1 MDAKKVKLVVIK
13 SHCDLYKEGDEIV
26 FDGPVIDKAKSG
38 ALHDGPPGPLS
49 LCLRRPP
56 GFALA
61 VGYPVSR
68 LRRRRHLPRGGT
80 MMHNPN
86 RAEREG
92 IGKWLDD
99 RDIMK
104 GRMIV
109 V

>member
-38 ALHDGPPGPLS
+38 ALCMTALQALYPYV
-49 LCLRRPP
+49 
-56 GFALA
+56 FALA